1 VGQRPVQG
9 PPAGLS
15 AGGPLESTAATVIA
29 LTAWQNR
36 QTFQK
41 LQKAVASSRFTCAAA
56 LPIPSPSFPLAVV
69 TQPIDCPVAIC
80 EQPSG
85 RAGPTMMRMRGRL
98 LTCFYCGKRSS
109 IRYDGRIRDFRCTY
123 CEATNYLD
131 EVCEDLLLLIAM
143 RGFDTNRL
151 AKTVWRHHGSACP

>member
-1 VGQRPVQG
+1 MAATELVGHRPLQD

-15 AGGPLESTAATVIA
+15 AGGPLESAAAATVIA

-41 LQKAVASSRFTCAAA
+41 LQKAAASSRFTFAAA
-56 LPIPSPSFPLAVV
+56 LPIPSPSFPLAVF
-69 TQPIDCPVAIC
+69 TQLIDCPAAIC
-80 EQPSG
+80 EPSG

-109 IRYDGRIRDFRCTY
+109 IRYDGRIRDFRCTL

-131 EVCEDLLLLIAM
+131 EVCEMFLS
-143 RGFDTNRL
+143 FD
-151 AKTVWRHHGSACP
+151 SYSQI